1 MRASPPRC
9 GVFSPAGCSIW
20 VGIPAKPGTMLRIA
34 LDYGDDDEPE
44 TFSMTFSVTGDRRT
58 GRKPRLPPPSTP
70 LRMTC

>member
-1 MRASPPRC
+1 
-9 GVFSPAGCSIW
+9 
-20 VGIPAKPGTMLRIA
+20 MLRIA